1 MTEEEEERK
10 TETLFENTDIKKHA
24 EIITELTKDSFTQ
37 ILRNNPGIFIV
48 KFGAEWCGP
57 CKVIESLVEERM
69 SKLSNRAICAIIDI
83 DDNFEIY
90 AALKSKRV
98 VNGIPVILCY
108 NKGNYTHVPNQVVV
122 GADKIQINTFF
133 NRCESSIL

>member
-1 MTEEEEERK
+1 MTEK
-10 TETLFENTDIKKHA
+10 VIL
-24 EIITELTKDSFTQ
+24 TELTKQSFTENLQ
-37 ILRNNPGIFIV
+37 NNKGVFII

-57 CKVIESLVEERM
+57 CKKIEPLVQTKMNE
-69 SKLSNRAICAIIDI
+69 LSENATCAIIDI

-108 NKGNYTHVPNQVVV
+108 KKGNFTHVPDDVVV
-122 GADKIQINTFF
+122 GADNIQIDTFF
-133 NRCESSIL
+133 HRCKGYLQ

>member
-1 MTEEEEERK
+1 MTEQV
-10 TETLFENTDIKKHA
+10 
-24 EIITELTKDSFTQ
+24 EILTELNKESFAQ
-37 ILRNNPGIFIV
+37 ILANNPGVFIV

-57 CKVIESLVEERM
+57 CKLIESLVEERM
-69 SKLSNRAICAIIDI
+69 KTLSNKAKCAIIDI

-108 NKGNYTHVPNQVVV
+108 KKGNLTHVPSDVIV

-133 NRCESSIL
+133 NRCESYIA

>member
-1 MTEEEEERK
+1 MTE
-10 TETLFENTDIKKHA
+10 A
-24 EIITELTKDSFTQ
+24 KD
-37 ILRNNPGIFIV
+37 ILRELDKVSFNEILINNPGIFIV

-57 CKVIESLVEERM
+57 CKKIESLVEEKMRL
-69 SKLSNRAICAIIDI
+69 LSDKAKCAIIDI

-108 NKGNYTHVPNQVVV
+108 RKGNFTHVPNEVII
-122 GADKIQINTFF
+122 GADPIQIDTFF
-133 NRCESSIL
+133 NRCTNYIV